1 MPSFSS
7 AGLLV
12 IIVNFRAIFT
22 NKGQCSEHL
31 DKTAQWGKAEL
42 SFTFSRFAAWFHFHW
57 LHSVDEPKKSLTL
70 LTTVTRS
77 TARDKKSVKI
87 RTWRV
92 EEKET
97 KIMRRGKR
105 GQWLVRT
112 IMTSRDD
119 VSLSNSQG
127 DVWWQIFL
135 KQRRHKLS
143 WKRNEKL
150 EKVFK

>member
-7 AGLLV
+7 TGLLV

-31 DKTAQWGKAEL
+31 DQTAQWGKAEV
-42 SFTFSRFAAWFHFHW
+42 SFPFSRFADWFHFNW
-57 LHSVDEPKKSLTL
+57 LHSVDEPKNIFDSSHNSNKKHCQ
-70 LTTVTRS
+70 R
-77 TARDKKSVKI
+77 KKSVKI

>member
-42 SFTFSRFAAWFHFHW
+42 SFPFSRFADWFHFNW
-57 LHSVDEPKKSLTL
+57 LHSVDEPKNIFDSSHNSNKKHCQRQKSI
-70 LTTVTRS
+70 
-77 TARDKKSVKI
+77 KI

-97 KIMRRGKR
+97 KLMRRGKR

-143 WKRNEKL
+143 CKRNEKL